1 MKTSEILKDI
11 GKRTN
16 GDIYLGVVGPVR
28 VGKSTFIKRF
38 MELIVIPLIENP
50 DARRRATD
58 ELPQSQD
65 GNMIMTVEPK
75 FVPNTA
81 VTVPIED
88 YLPINIRLVDCVGYV
103 VPGSKGY
110 QDEQGNIRLVKT
122 PWFLES
128 IPFDK
133 AAKIGTEKVI
143 TDHSTI
149 GIVLTSDGSITSI
162 PRKNYEQAEKE
173 VIQQLKN
180 IGKPFIVVLN
190 TTDVNNAKKLEEE
203 LKEKYEAPVI
213 SMNVMEMNE
222 ADVNDILKMALFEF
236 PLNELNIQIPKWI
249 DSLEET
255 NPIKQSIQMTI
266 NQSLG
271 KMAKLKDIEKLQSK
285 ISENEYIEEVL
296 LTKMDLENGV
306 IDLQIKIDPEL
317 FKEMLYNVTEKRI
330 DDKADLMELLKDLMN
345 AKKNYQSIEH
355 ALNMVK
361 STGYGF
367 SLPNLNEF
375 ELSEPIVIKQGNRY
389 GMKMIAKAST
399 IHMLRV
405 DVEST
410 FEPIIGSKQQSED
423 FVNYLLSVDQKDLY
437 DCEIFGRKLGAV
449 ISEGIHSKLNAI
461 PENAREKI
469 HGILGKI
476 INKGKSNVIAVV
488 L

>member
-38 MELIVIPLIENP
+38 MELAVIPLIENP
-50 DARRRATD
+50 DAKKRAID

-81 VTVPIED
+81 VSVPIED

-110 QDEQGNIRLVKT
+110 QDENGNIRLVKT
-122 PWFLES
+122 PWYLES
-128 IPFDK
+128 IPFDE
-133 AAKIGTEKVI
+133 AARIGTEKVI

-149 GIVLTSDGSITSI
+149 GIVLTSDGSITNI
-162 PRKNYEQAEKE
+162 PRKNYEEAENE

-180 IGKPFIVVLN
+180 IGKPFIIVLN
-190 TTDVNNAKKLEEE
+190 TTNIDSTKE
-203 LKEKYEAPVI
+203 LVKELREKYDSPVL
-213 SMNVMEMNE
+213 
-222 ADVNDILKMALFEF
+222 ALDVLHMDESDINDLLKMALYEF
-236 PLNELNIQIPKWI
+236 PLNELNIQIPKWV
-249 DSLEET
+249 DSLDNEH
-255 NPIKQSIQMTI
+255 PLKKSIQDTL

-271 KMAKLKDIEKLQSK
+271 NMAKLKDIQALQSK
-285 ISENEYIEEVL
+285 ISQNENVEQVAL
-296 LTKMDLENGV
+296 VNMDLENGI
-306 IDLQIKIDPEL
+306 IDLQIKMQPYL
-317 FKEMLYNVTEKRI
+317 FKEMLHDLTGI
-330 DDKADLMELLKDLMN
+330 DIQDKADLLVLLKDLMK

-355 ALNMVK
+355 ALEMVK

-367 SLPNLNEF
+367 ALPTLNEY
-375 ELSEPIVIKQGNRY
+375 ELTEPVVVKQGSRY
-389 GMKMIAKAST
+389 GIKMTAKAST

-423 FVNYLLSVDQKDLY
+423 FIDYLTSVPKEEIY
-437 DCEIFGRKLGAV
+437 ECEIFGRQLGSL
-449 ISEGIHSKLNAI
+449 ISEGIHSKLSAI